1 MRIEFTFPCFGALRT
16 VATDNAQFGDAV
28 IFFGWFITETAMN
41 IAVEGY
47 KVKMDEVIR
56 LVVIDDE
63 GNDITTQV
71 ADFYAKASADIQE
84 EHLSLIHI

>member
-1 MRIEFTFPCFGALRT
+1 MRIEFTFPCFGSLRT
-16 VATDNAQFGDAV
+16 VATDDAQFGDAV

-56 LVVIDDE
+56 MVVLDND
-63 GNDITTQV
+63 GTDITTKV
-71 ADFYAKASADIQE
+71 ADFYAKASHDIQE
-84 EHLSLIHI
+84 EHNQ